1 MDSSMQDNTGNCI
14 NPHDPYCAGLE
25 IGAVSI
31 KWVQRNGNGDD
42 RVSVLRH
49 EGNPAKKLEDILKSA
64 CVTDMNSV
72 VLTGNSVNA
81 EIACHYRPE
90 AECIEKSLAH
100 FKLTPD
106 ILLSLGGETFS
117 LYTMK
122 DGKIKSMVSS
132 SKCAAGTGEF
142 IMQQFQRMGFSTEQ
156 GIAACREGKPV
167 ELATRCSVY
176 CKSDATHKLN
186 KGECTKADVSRSLI
200 VNLAKKVHMMIELS
214 KWPSRNIVVAGGV
227 SNNEPFINELS
238 ALCDHSDIIVLNE
251 SPYLEAFGAALF
263 ASEITQTEYMP
274 QQKPMKND
282 MITTELLNPLSDHEE
297 KLDYRVTDRK
307 EQTLFPQEPH
317 ILSVDAGSTT
327 TKAVLFNVKRRTVG
341 AQCYLR
347 TLGNPIQATK
357 NCINTLLTQADNED
371 IHVIQAAATGSARE
385 MVSVFLNNCLSFN
398 EILSHARAAR
408 EEMGHVDT
416 VFEIGGQDSKF
427 IAFLNGIPVD
437 YAMNEGCSAGT
448 GSFLEESVSIDM
460 GVQVTD
466 ISPMALSSQHPTQ
479 FGERCAA
486 FINTD
491 VRSALQQGFLPHDVI
506 AGLVYSIADN
516 YTSRIVGQRSLGD
529 TIMFQGGVALNKA
542 VALAMAAK
550 TNRKIIVP
558 PFPEMMGCIG
568 SALTGIDKMNEGLI
582 NEKPYALRD
591 LVKHD
596 VEVKNTFHCKACCNS
611 CEIQNMRVHDQLYPF
626 GGLCSKFDGLR
637 HQSTIKEG
645 TDYIQVRNTLMFDEF
660 GPKVLAS
667 PRGTIGLPMA
677 LTSFELFPFYAA
689 LINELGYTVVL
700 SDYSK
705 PGNAKTNAPIC
716 YPCEIAHGAV
726 FDLINKG
733 VDHIFVPYFIEFEA
747 QPSFNRAY
755 VCPSTASLPDLIRA
769 AFTDDAHRILS
780 PLINLSSTMIKTT
793 ENEMTALGKRL
804 GIKKQKAIDAFRT
817 ALAHYTRFCTHYKKL
832 GKHIL
837 DQMKNEPAVILAGRP
852 YTTCSSDVNLA
863 LPRKI
868 VSRGYHALPADMIPP
883 GFENS
888 YPDNVWGFTAQVAHA
903 ISWAKAHPNVYICL
917 LSSFSCIPDA
927 SVLHLIR
934 KELSGNAFCY
944 LEMDSHTAHAGIET
958 RIGAFLDIIEEKQR
972 SDKKLNQRKIAC

>member
-1 MDSSMQDNTGNCI
+1 MERTMQDNTGNHI
-14 NPHDPYCAGLE
+14 NPTIPYCAGLE

-31 KWVQRNGNGDD
+31 KWVQRNGSGNDQ
-42 RVSVLRH
+42 VSVLRH
-49 EGNPAKKLEDILKSA
+49 EGNPLKKLEDILKTA
-64 CVTDMNSV
+64 RVADMNSV
-72 VLTGNSVNA
+72 VLTGNTVNA
-81 EIACHYRPE
+81 PISCHYRPE
-90 AECIEKSLAH
+90 AECIEKSLSH
-100 FKLTPD
+100 FKLKPD

-117 LYTMK
+117 LYTIK
-122 DGKIKSMVSS
+122 NGKIKSMVSS

-156 GIAACREGKPV
+156 GINACREGKPV
-167 ELATRCSVY
+167 DLATRCSVY

-186 KGECTKADVSRSLI
+186 KGECTKADVSRALI
-200 VNLAKKVHMMIELS
+200 LNLARKVHGMIELS
-214 KWPSRNIVVAGGV
+214 KWPARKIVIAGGV
-227 SNNEPFINELS
+227 SNNEPFIDELT
-238 ALCDHSDIIVLNE
+238 ALCSNSDIVALKE

-263 ASEITQTEYMP
+263 ASEMTKTDTTNV
-274 QQKPMKND
+274 QKPIINT
-282 MITTELLNPLSDHEE
+282 MIRAESLSPLSNHENSV
-297 KLDYRVTDRK
+297 DYRVADRK
-307 EQTLFPQEPH
+307 GQTLFPGEPH

-341 AQCYLR
+341 AKCYLR
-347 TLGNPIQATK
+347 TLGNPIQATRD
-357 NCINTLLTQADNED
+357 CINALLKQVGNED
-371 IHVIQAAATGSARE
+371 IPVIQAAATGSARE

-427 IAFLNGIPVD
+427 ISFLNGIPVD

-460 GVQVTD
+460 GVHFTD
-466 ISPMALSSQHPTQ
+466 VSQMALSSHDPKL

-491 VRSALQQGFLPHDVI
+491 LRSALQQGSLTRDVI

-516 YTSRIVGQRSLGD
+516 YTSRIVGTRTLGE

-558 PFPEMMGCIG
+558 PFPELMGCIG
-568 SALTGIDKMNEGLI
+568 SALTAIDQMNEGLVD
-582 NEKPYALRD
+582 EKPYALDD

-596 VEVKNTFHCKACCNS
+596 VEVKNTFQCKACTNS
-611 CEIQNMRVHDQLYPF
+611 CEIQNMQVHDALYPF
-626 GGLCSKFDGLR
+626 GGLCSKFDGVR
-637 HQSTIKEG
+637 HKSTIKEG
-645 TDYIQVRNTLMFDEF
+645 TDYIQVRNTLMFEEF
-660 GPKVLAS
+660 GPKPLSS

-677 LTSFELFPFYAA
+677 LTSFELFPFYAS

-700 SDYSK
+700 SEYSK
-705 PGNAKTNAPIC
+705 PGNTKTNAPIC

-733 VDHIFVPYFIEFEA
+733 VDHIFMPYFIGFDD
-747 QPSFNRAY
+747 QTPFNRAY
-755 VCPSTASLPDLIRA
+755 VCPSTAGLPDIIRA
-769 AFTDDAHRILS
+769 AFMDESHTFIS
-780 PLINLSSTMIKTT
+780 PLINLSGDMIKAT
-793 ENEMTALGKRL
+793 ENEMAALGKLL
-804 GIKKQKAIDAFRT
+804 GVKKQKAVDAFRK
-817 ALAHYTRFCTHYKKL
+817 ALAHYKLFCSQYKTL

-837 DQMKNEPAVILAGRP
+837 DEMKNEPGVILAGRP
-852 YTTCSSDVNLA
+852 YTVCSPDVNLA

-883 GFENS
+883 AVENP
-888 YPDNVWGFTAQVAHA
+888 YPDNVWRFTAQVTNA
-903 ISWAKAHPNVYICL
+903 ISWTRAHPNLYVCL

-927 SVLHLIR
+927 SMLHLIR

-972 SDKKLNQRKIAC
+972 YDKL